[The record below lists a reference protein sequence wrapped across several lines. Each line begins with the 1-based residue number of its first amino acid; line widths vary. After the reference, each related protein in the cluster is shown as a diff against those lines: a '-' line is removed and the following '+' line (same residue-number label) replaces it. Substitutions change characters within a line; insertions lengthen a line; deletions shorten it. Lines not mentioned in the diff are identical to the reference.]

1 MRFGKVN
8 LPQVVGALVMSCL
21 LMTAEGLRCYECNVW
36 KAGYGNL
43 CIQPRIRENCIT
55 CMKIETTIFM
65 GFYKNT
71 PRTST
76 VISRTC
82 ALSKAVPYKTGCVH
96 TNMADGHSTRCYC
109 NTELCNGASRQVFSG
124 SLLMSTVVAVGALV
138 FRRIVA

>member
-1 MRFGKVN
+1 MSR
-8 LPQVVGALVMSCL
+8 VVGILVLCCL
-21 LMTAEGLRCYECNVW
+21 LATATGMRCYECNVW

-43 CIQPRIRENCIT
+43 CIQPRIRDKCIS

-96 TNMADGHSTRCYC
+96 VEMADGHSRRCYC
-109 NTELCNGASRQVFSG
+109 DTDLCNGASRQTSPV
-124 SLLMSTVVAVGALV
+124 SLFASTAVALGAL
-138 FRRIVA
+138 FFWRHAA